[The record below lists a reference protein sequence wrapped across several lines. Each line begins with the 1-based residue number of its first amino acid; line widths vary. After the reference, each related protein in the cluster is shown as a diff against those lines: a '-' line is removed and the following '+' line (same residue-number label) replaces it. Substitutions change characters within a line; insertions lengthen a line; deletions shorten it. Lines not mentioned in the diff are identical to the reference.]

1 MIISCRRKESNVV
14 DLSISKRRGEL
25 EPALLRRRLGVFHHG
40 WSAMIRRLQ
49 PAISQHAWTAIGRS
63 V

>member
-40 WSAMIRRLQ
+40 WSAM
-49 PAISQHAWTAIGRS
+49 
-63 V
+63 